1 MIAITGA
8 SGYLGRALLP
18 VLVQH
23 YGHRGGVVAL
33 ARQATAHSPTRHFDL
48 TEQLASPNALRVSP
62 HWYTVQVWPMLMAV
76 SRHIPLSMCKAP

>member
-48 TEQLASPNALRVSP
+48 TPDSRLP
-62 HWYTVQVWPMLMAV
+62 HVPCGCHHTRTLCGGGPCPWQ
-76 SRHIPLSMCKAP
+76 